1 MINNLFKII
10 HNRYSNFFR
19 FIFFLRYLFSIFFIF
34 IILFLTIPNLFNYE
48 KKEEIIKKSLYKE
61 YGFKINNIDEIKF
74 RPLPKPNL
82 ELKNVTIKNDNLF
95 EKFEVQSFKLFPKLF
110 SIYNYEKFQINKIA
124 LKDNNII
131 LDIQNFKLITNKFF
145 NQKKK
150 LSFNNLN
157 IKIVDKKKT
166 ILNLK
171 KIKFSNYGYNSNFI
185 TGEIFD
191 KKFKVEKDK
200 NYENLNFKL
209 INSGVNA
216 KIKIDLNN
224 REKSTKGIFKANILN
239 TNVKFNFDINDQN
252 FKIYNSFVRN
262 KYLTLE
268 NESLIIIKPYL
279 EINSKFDIEE
289 LNKELFKKFNLDN
302 LELYKNFIQKLNGKN
317 EINFKSRRLSRDLI
331 EDLNIKIQLAY
342 GRLDYSK
349 KFLISENVFQCKG
362 NLNLLEDFPS
372 IFFDCSIIL
381 KDAAKFLKIFSIKNK
396 SKNQLLEI
404 DVVGN
409 LSILNK
415 KIKFKSISMD
425 SYIASKEDL
434 NYFSDTF
441 FNIFLEKNF
450 LEIFSRKKIKE
461 FILEIS

>member
-157 IKIVDKKKT
+157 IKIVDKKTT
-166 ILNLK
+166 IL
-171 KIKFSNYGYNSNFI
+171 
-185 TGEIFD
+185 T
-191 KKFKVEKDK
+191 
-200 NYENLNFKL
+200 
-209 INSGVNA
+209 
-216 KIKIDLNN
+216 
-224 REKSTKGIFKANILN
+224 
-239 TNVKFNFDINDQN
+239 
-252 FKIYNSFVRN
+252 
-262 KYLTLE
+262 
-268 NESLIIIKPYL
+268 
-279 EINSKFDIEE
+279 
-289 LNKELFKKFNLDN
+289 
-302 LELYKNFIQKLNGKN
+302 
-317 EINFKSRRLSRDLI
+317 
-331 EDLNIKIQLAY
+331 
-342 GRLDYSK
+342 
-349 KFLISENVFQCKG
+349 
-362 NLNLLEDFPS
+362 
-372 IFFDCSIIL
+372 
-381 KDAAKFLKIFSIKNK
+381 
-396 SKNQLLEI
+396 
-404 DVVGN
+404 
-409 LSILNK
+409 
-415 KIKFKSISMD
+415 
-425 SYIASKEDL
+425 
-434 NYFSDTF
+434 
-441 FNIFLEKNF
+441 
-450 LEIFSRKKIKE
+450 
-461 FILEIS
+461 